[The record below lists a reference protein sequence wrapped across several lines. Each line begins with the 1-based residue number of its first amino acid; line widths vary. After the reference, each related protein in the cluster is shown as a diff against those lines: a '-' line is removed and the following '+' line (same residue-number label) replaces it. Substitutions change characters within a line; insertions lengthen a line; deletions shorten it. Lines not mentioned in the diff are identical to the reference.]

1 MRTALNDVKIR
12 RAKKEDLPVLLEF
25 EQGIIRDERP
35 FDPTIAPDP
44 IRYYP
49 LDELIYS
56 QDACVLV
63 AEVNEQLVASGM
75 ARRWKSR
82 AYLDHSEHGFLGFMY
97 TRPSHRGQGINKLLV
112 DELVQWCRSQQLF
125 EVRLTVYSG
134 NQSAVRAYEKA
145 GFTSHI
151 IEMRLPR
158 NESEK

>member
-1 MRTALNDVKIR
+1 MRTALNEVNLR
-12 RAKKEDLPVLLEF
+12 RAKREDLPILLEF

-44 IRYYP
+44 ISYYP
-49 LDELIYS
+49 LDELIDDP
-56 QDACVLV
+56 DACVLV
-63 AEVNEQLVASGM
+63 AEVKGQLVASGM

-82 AYLDHSEHGFLGFMY
+82 AYLDHKEHGFLGFMY

-112 DELVQWCRSQQLF
+112 EELVQWCHSQRLF
-125 EVRLTVYSG
+125 EVRLTVYAG

-145 GFTSHI
+145 GFKSHI